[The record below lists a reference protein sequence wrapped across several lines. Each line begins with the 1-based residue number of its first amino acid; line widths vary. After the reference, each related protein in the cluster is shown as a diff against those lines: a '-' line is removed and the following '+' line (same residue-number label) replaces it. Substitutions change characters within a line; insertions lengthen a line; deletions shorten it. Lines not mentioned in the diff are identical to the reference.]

1 VFKEF
6 AERTEAISLPEPG
19 TTTALE
25 FSDGKIMLGM
35 ATSLEAITYERILET
50 VGQDRFRN
58 LVGESDIVALVDWT
72 MVSGMTDILTSVLER
87 VLPKLREAAAP
98 KFFFDLADPA
108 KRSPGNA
115 DLSDEAAGVSNDGA
129 KSENADIAASA
140 GNGKRRTLS
149 YLHRL
154 AGRYLMY

>member
-1 VFKEF
+1 MLMRPSP
-6 AERTEAISLPEPG
+6 ALSA
-19 TTTALE
+19 TA
-25 FSDGKIMLGM
+25 
-35 ATSLEAITYERILET
+35 
-50 VGQDRFRN
+50 
-58 LVGESDIVALVDWT
+58 ALV
-72 MVSGMTDILTSVLER
+72 
-87 VLPKLREAAAP
+87 RETGIGIHN
-98 KFFFDLADPA
+98 
-108 KRSPGNA
+108 SPGNA